1 MSGINVQTFV
11 DQQVTVNGHLT
22 GHLDRIEMSCF
33 VRQFKLRGGAG
44 QKIVLLIF
52 QLLTICSFFNY
63 SLISLCI
70 YYDQCEIL

>member
-44 QKIVLLIF
+44 QKF
-52 QLLTICSFFNY
+52 FCSFFNY
-63 SLISLCI
+63 SLFAHFSTTH
-70 YYDQCEIL
+70 